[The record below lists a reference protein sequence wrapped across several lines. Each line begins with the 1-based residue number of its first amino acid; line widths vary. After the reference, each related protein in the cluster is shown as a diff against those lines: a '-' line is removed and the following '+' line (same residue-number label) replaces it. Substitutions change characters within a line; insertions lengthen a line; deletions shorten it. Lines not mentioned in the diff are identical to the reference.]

1 MLEQL
6 IDLMNRLNVNMLSWL
21 PEAASTYA
29 QAIDEVFYIIYIIT
43 GLAFLL
49 VTVLMFWFLLQY
61 KARPG
66 RRAHYSHGN
75 VALELIWT
83 IVPTLVFLGI
93 FFYSQ
98 STWSIIKYPT
108 EFPEADV
115 EIRVVAKQFAWE
127 FHYPGPDGEFD
138 TDDDRMFDGEMY
150 VPVNK
155 VIGLQLR
162 GADVIHSFFV
172 PEFRLKQDILPRRD
186 IPAWFNATKTG
197 RFETPCAELCG
208 PGHSGMKGWV
218 NVYDEAEYEAWVAE
232 QWVAA
237 AEEAPSVDTP
247 ATEEPAVDAPSEDAP
262 VTDAPAVEVPSE
274 ESGAGEAGQEDTP
287 QSEVDQGAV
296 EPSGQEDSGQADTV
310 E

>member
-66 RRAHYSHGN
+66 RSAHYSHGN

-83 IVPTLVFLGI
+83 IVPTVVFLGI

-98 STWSIIKYPT
+98 STWSIIKYPSA
-108 EFPEADV
+108 FPEIDV
-115 EIRVVAKQFAWE
+115 QVRVVAKQFAWE

-138 TDDDRMFDGEMY
+138 TDDDKMFDGEMY

-155 VIGLQLR
+155 VIGMQLR

-186 IPAWFNATKTG
+186 IPAWFNATQTG
-197 RFETPCAELCG
+197 RFEAPCAELCG

-218 NVYDEAEYEAWVAE
+218 NVYDDAEYQAWVAE
-232 QWVAA
+232 QWPPAPV
-237 AEEAPSVDTP
+237 EEAPVDT
-247 ATEEPAVDAPSEDAP
+247 
-262 VTDAPAVEVPSE
+262 
-274 ESGAGEAGQEDTP
+274 GAGETGQEDMP
-287 QSEVDQGAV
+287 QGDAPPQDDA
-296 EPSGQEDSGQADTV
+296 GQMDPEDSGQAETV

>member
-49 VTVLMFWFLLQY
+49 VTVLMFWFLLQF

-66 RRAHYSHGN
+66 RRARYSHGN

-98 STWSIIKYPT
+98 STWSIIKYPSV
-108 EFPEADV
+108 FPEYDV
-115 EIRVVAKQFAWE
+115 HVRVVAKQFAWE

-155 VIGLQLR
+155 VIGMQLR

-197 RFETPCAELCG
+197 RFEAPCAELCG

-218 NVYDEAEYEAWVAE
+218 NVYDDAEYQAWVAE
-232 QWVAA
+232 QWPPAPV
-237 AEEAPSVDTP
+237 EEAPVDTG
-247 ATEEPAVDAPSEDAP
+247 AV
-262 VTDAPAVEVPSE
+262 
-274 ESGAGEAGQEDTP
+274 EAGQEDMP
-287 QSEVDQGAV
+287 QGEVPPQGEAD
-296 EPSGQEDSGQADTV
+296 PMDPEDGGQADTV

>member
-6 IDLMNRLNVNMLSWL
+6 IDLMNRLNVNMLGWL

-49 VTVLMFWFLLQY
+49 VTVLMFWFLLQF

-108 EFPEADV
+108 AFPEFDV
-115 EIRVVAKQFAWE
+115 HVRVVAKQFAWE

-138 TDDDRMFDGEMY
+138 TDDDKMFDGEMY

-155 VIGLQLR
+155 VVGMTLR

-186 IPAWFNATKTG
+186 IPAWFNATQTG
-197 RFETPCAELCG
+197 RFEVPCAELCG

-218 NVYDEAEYEAWVAE
+218 NVYDDAEYQAWVAE
-232 QWVAA
+232 QWPPAPV
-237 AEEAPSVDTP
+237 EEAP
-247 ATEEPAVDAPSEDAP
+247 VDAGAEEMGQEGVPQSDAP
-262 VTDAPAVEVPSE
+262 PQGDADPMD
-274 ESGAGEAGQEDTP
+274 QED
-287 QSEVDQGAV
+287 G
-296 EPSGQEDSGQADTV
+296 GQADTV

>member
-29 QAIDEVFYIIYIIT
+29 WAIDEVFYIIYIIT

-75 VALELIWT
+75 VALELTWT

-108 EFPEADV
+108 AFPEYDLEV
-115 EIRVVAKQFAWE
+115 RVVAKQFAWE
-127 FHYPGPDGEFD
+127 FHYAGPDGEFD
-138 TDDDRMFDGEMY
+138 TDDDKMFDGEMH

-155 VIGLQLR
+155 VIGMALV
-162 GADVIHSFFV
+162 GSDVIHSFFV
-172 PEFRLKQDILPRRD
+172 PEFRLKQDILPRRE

-197 RFETPCAELCG
+197 RFEAPCAELCG

-232 QWVAA
+232 QWAA
-237 AEEAPSVDTP
+237 AVEETPAAEAPAVDTP
-247 ATEEPAVDAPSEDAP
+247 GA
-262 VTDAPAVEVPSE
+262 DAPALDAPPEGAGAD
-274 ESGAGEAGQEDTP
+274 ESGQEGMP
-287 QSEVDQGAV
+287 QSDVEQGAM
-296 EPSGQEDSGQADTV
+296 EPSGQEEAGQAETV

>member
-6 IDLMNRLNVNMLSWL
+6 IDLMNRLNVNMLDWL

-49 VTVLMFWFLLQY
+49 VTVLMFWFLLQF

-66 RRAHYSHGN
+66 RTAHYSHGN
-75 VALELIWT
+75 VALELTWT

-98 STWSIIKYPT
+98 STWSIIKYPSA
-108 EFPEADV
+108 FPEFDV
-115 EIRVVAKQFAWE
+115 HVRVVAKQFAWE

-138 TDDDRMFDGEMY
+138 TDDDKMFDGDMY

-155 VIGLQLR
+155 VVGLTLR
-162 GADVIHSFFV
+162 GSDVIHSFFV

-218 NVYDEAEYEAWVAE
+218 NVYDDAEYQAWVAE
-232 QWVAA
+232 QWPPAPR
-237 AEEAPSVDTP
+237 EETPVDTGV
-247 ATEEPAVDAPSEDAP
+247 EE
-262 VTDAPAVEVPSE
+262 T
-274 ESGAGEAGQEDTP
+274 GQEDTP
-287 QSEVDQGAV
+287 QGDTPEGGADQMDQG
-296 EPSGQEDSGQADTV
+296 DSGQADTV

>member
-6 IDLMNRLNVNMLSWL
+6 IDLMNRLNVNMLGWL

-49 VTVLMFWFLLQY
+49 VTVLTFWFLLQF

-66 RRAHYSHGN
+66 RRASYSHGN

-98 STWSIIKYPT
+98 STWSIIKYPS
-108 EFPEADV
+108 EFPESDV
-115 EIRVVAKQFAWE
+115 QVRVVAKQFAWE

-138 TDDDRMFDGEMY
+138 TDDDRVFDGDMV

-155 VIGLQLR
+155 VVGLTLR
-162 GADVIHSFFV
+162 GSDVIHSFFV

-197 RFETPCAELCG
+197 RFEAPCAELCG

-218 NVYDEAEYEAWVAE
+218 YVYDDAEYQAWVAE
-232 QWVAA
+232 QW
-237 AEEAPSVDTP
+237 P
-247 ATEEPAVDAPSEDAP
+247 P
-262 VTDAPAVEVPSE
+262 VPVE
-274 ESGAGEAGQEDTP
+274 ESPVDIGAGETGQEDTP
-287 QSEVDQGAV
+287 PGDVDHMEQGA
-296 EPSGQEDSGQADTV
+296 GGQADTV

>member
-6 IDLMNRLNVNMLSWL
+6 IDLMNRLNINMLSWL

-61 KARPG
+61 KARSG

-83 IVPTLVFLGI
+83 IVPTVVFLGI

-108 EFPEADV
+108 EFPEPDV
-115 EIRVVAKQFAWE
+115 EVLVVAKQFAWE

-138 TDDDRMFDGEMY
+138 TDDDRRFDGDMY

-155 VIGLQLR
+155 VVGLTLR

-218 NVYDEAEYEAWVAE
+218 NVVDDAEYQAWVAE
-232 QWVAA
+232 QWPPAI
-237 AEEAPSVDTP
+237 EEA
-247 ATEEPAVDAPSEDAP
+247 PAVDAP
-262 VTDAPAVEVPSE
+262 AVDTGAE
-274 ESGAGEAGQEDTP
+274 ETGQEDMP
-287 QSEVDQGAV
+287 QGDVD
-296 EPSGQEDSGQADTV
+296 QEDSGQTDTV

>member
-66 RRAHYSHGN
+66 RSAHYSHGN

-83 IVPTLVFLGI
+83 IVPTVVFLAI

-98 STWSIIKYPT
+98 STWSIIKYPST
-108 EFPEADV
+108 FPESDV
-115 EIRVVAKQFAWE
+115 HVRVVAKQFAWE

-138 TDDDRMFDGEMY
+138 TDDDKMFDGDLY

-155 VIGLQLR
+155 VVGLTLR

-186 IPAWFNATKTG
+186 IPAWFNATQTG
-197 RFETPCAELCG
+197 RFEAPCAELCG

-218 NVYDEAEYEAWVAE
+218 NVYDEAEYQAWVAE
-232 QWVAA
+232 QWPPPAPV
-237 AEEAPSVDTP
+237 EEAPVDT
-247 ATEEPAVDAPSEDAP
+247 
-262 VTDAPAVEVPSE
+262 
-274 ESGAGEAGQEDTP
+274 GAGETGQEDVP
-287 QSEVDQGAV
+287 QGDAPPQDDAGQVD
-296 EPSGQEDSGQADTV
+296 PEDSGQAETV

>member
-21 PEAASTYA
+21 PESASTYA
-29 QAIDEVFYIIYIIT
+29 RAIDEVFYIIYIIT

-83 IVPTLVFLGI
+83 IVPTVVFLGI

-108 EFPEADV
+108 AFPEYDV
-115 EIRVVAKQFAWE
+115 EVRVVAKQFAWE

-138 TDDDRMFDGEMY
+138 TDDDKMFDGEMY

-155 VIGLQLR
+155 VIGMQLR

-186 IPAWFNATKTG
+186 IPAWFNATQTG
-197 RFETPCAELCG
+197 RFEVPCAELCG
-208 PGHSGMKGWV
+208 PGHSGMKGWL
-218 NVYDEAEYEAWVAE
+218 NVYDDAEYEAWVAE
-232 QWVAA
+232 QWAA
-237 AEEAPSVDTP
+237 TVEEAPGSDTP
-247 ATEEPAVDAPSEDAP
+247 AADVPAVDAPPED
-262 VTDAPAVEVPSE
+262 
-274 ESGAGEAGQEDTP
+274 SGAGEAGQEDMP
-287 QSEVDQGAV
+287 QSEVDQGAI
-296 EPSGQEDSGQADTV
+296 EPSGQEDNGQADTV